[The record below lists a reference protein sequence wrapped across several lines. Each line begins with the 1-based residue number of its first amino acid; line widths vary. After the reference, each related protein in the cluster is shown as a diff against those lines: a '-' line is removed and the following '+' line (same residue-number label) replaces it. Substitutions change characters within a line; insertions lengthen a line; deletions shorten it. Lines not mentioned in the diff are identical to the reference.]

1 MIEFDRVS
9 RRFGE
14 VDALRHLNLT
24 LEQGE
29 MAFLTGHSGA
39 GKSTLIKTLTGIHP
53 PTHGEAFIFGLD
65 IREDV
70 AHLQKLMGS
79 CPQDDLLWPELT
91 AREHLL
97 MYSKFKGVAAA
108 EIGHH
113 CSTILAD
120 VNLTADADNPVFS
133 FSGGMKRRLSVGIA
147 SVAQP
152 RIMFLDE
159 PSIYSDKLF
168 S

>member
-1 MIEFDRVS
+1 M
-9 RRFGE
+9 
-14 VDALRHLNLT
+14 
-24 LEQGE
+24 Q
-29 MAFLTGHSGA
+29 GA

-70 AHLQKLMGS
+70 AQLQKLMGS

-91 AREHLL
+91 AREHIL
-97 MYSKFKGVAAA
+97 MYAKFKGVAAA
-108 EIGHH
+108 EIEDH
-113 CSTILAD
+113 CSAILD
-120 VNLTADADNPVFS
+120 DTNLTGDADNPVSS

-147 SVAQP
+147 SVAKP

-159 PSIYSDKLF
+159 PTTGMSLLF
-168 S
+168 VC